1 MSQIPALIS
10 DLAVILISAGLVT
23 LLFKKLK
30 QPVVLGY
37 IVAGILAGP
46 SIEQIPTVTD
56 VESIRIWADIG
67 VIFLLF
73 ALGLDFS
80 FKKLMKVGGTA
91 VIGAITVV
99 IGMMTA
105 GYITGLSL
113 GWGHMNSLFLGGM
126 LSMSSTTII
135 FKAFDDMGLRNQRFA
150 GVVFGILVVE
160 DLFAVLLMVLLS
172 TVAVSKHVEG
182 MEMLDSVVKLGIFLL
197 FCFVVGIYLIP
208 SFLKKAKSFLNEE
221 TLLIVS
227 IGLCLGMV
235 MIATKAGFSSALGA
249 FVMGSILAETIDAER
264 IEHLVKPVKDLFGAI
279 FFVSVGMLIDP
290 QMLWEYKIP
299 IFIITLVVMAGQIC
313 FASFGV
319 LLSGQPIKIAIQSGF
334 SLAQIGEFAFIIAGL
349 GLSLNVTDQYLYPIV
364 VAVSVITTFFTP
376 YMIRLA
382 EPAYKWAERIIPE
395 NWKQFL
401 ERYSSG
407 SNTIRQK
414 SAWNKLLKALVRI
427 VGTYTAGFSSAL
439 GAFVMGSILA
449 ETIDAER
456 IEHLVKPVK
465 DLFGAIFFVSVGMLI
480 DPQMLWEYKIPIF
493 IITLVVM
500 AGQICFASFG
510 VLLSGQPIKIA
521 IQSGFSLAQIG
532 EFAFIIAGLGL
543 SLNVTDQYLYPI
555 VVAVSVITT
564 FFTPYMI
571 RLAEPAYKW
580 AERIIPENW
589 KQFLERYS
597 SGSNTIRQ
605 KSAWNKL
612 LKALVR
618 IVGTYTAVCLV
629 LIFLWLQIVTPFIC
643 KHLPGIQ
650 GNLISLILILA
661 LISPMLRAIMMKK
674 NHSVEFQQLWND
686 NKYNRGPLVSLVI
699 LRILLCIGLVMLPV
713 ARLLNAA
720 LGIMLAVASAVIV
733 LMIFSKRLKRQSIL
747 MERHFFSNLVARE
760 VEQERKA
767 PINQRFANHLLER
780 DLHLADF
787 EVKQNSPS
795 MGKSLKELN
804 FRQKCNVNIVT
815 IIRGEKRINIPGGDE
830 RLYPFDKLV
839 VVGADDDLEHFRK
852 YLEERYKKS
861 YAEQSNTRKE
871 EMNMEQIIISEGSR
885 LIGRSII
892 ESGIRDKAACLVIGI
907 ERGSSSIKNPPPST
921 VFEEGDIVWIVGERD
936 KLIQLSEGKVVTS

>member
-1 MSQIPALIS
+1 
-10 DLAVILISAGLVT
+10 
-23 LLFKKLK
+23 
-30 QPVVLGY
+30 
-37 IVAGILAGP
+37 
-46 SIEQIPTVTD
+46 
-56 VESIRIWADIG
+56 
-67 VIFLLF
+67 
-73 ALGLDFS
+73 
-80 FKKLMKVGGTA
+80 
-91 VIGAITVV
+91 
-99 IGMMTA
+99 
-105 GYITGLSL
+105 
-113 GWGHMNSLFLGGM
+113 
-126 LSMSSTTII
+126 
-135 FKAFDDMGLRNQRFA
+135 
-150 GVVFGILVVE
+150 
-160 DLFAVLLMVLLS
+160 
-172 TVAVSKHVEG
+172 
-182 MEMLDSVVKLGIFLL
+182 
-197 FCFVVGIYLIP
+197 
-208 SFLKKAKSFLNEE
+208 
-221 TLLIVS
+221 
-227 IGLCLGMV
+227 MV
-235 MIATKAGFSSALGA
+235 MIATK
-249 FVMGSILAETIDAER
+249 
-264 IEHLVKPVKDLFGAI
+264 
-279 FFVSVGMLIDP
+279 
-290 QMLWEYKIP
+290 
-299 IFIITLVVMAGQIC
+299 
-313 FASFGV
+313 
-319 LLSGQPIKIAIQSGF
+319 
-334 SLAQIGEFAFIIAGL
+334 
-349 GLSLNVTDQYLYPIV
+349 
-364 VAVSVITTFFTP
+364 
-376 YMIRLA
+376 
-382 EPAYKWAERIIPE
+382 
-395 NWKQFL
+395 
-401 ERYSSG
+401 
-407 SNTIRQK
+407 
-414 SAWNKLLKALVRI
+414 
-427 VGTYTAGFSSAL
+427 AGFSSAL